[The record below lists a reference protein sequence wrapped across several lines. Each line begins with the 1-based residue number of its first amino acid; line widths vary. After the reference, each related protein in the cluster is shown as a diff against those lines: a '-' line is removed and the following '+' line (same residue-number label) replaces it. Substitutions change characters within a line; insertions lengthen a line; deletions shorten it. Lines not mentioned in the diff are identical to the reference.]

1 MAICSGQNKIQH
13 KIVQARRVIR
23 NTLII
28 LGFHHCVVIF
38 FWSSGIME
46 CTCMLFTFENG
57 VHQFD
62 FTQFCAILWCLFKD
76 NEPKPFQQS
85 HSTLP
90 KFDYWHNM
98 YGEMTLNHQLS
109 TPEFFISR
117 VATVYVFKLTIEIW
131 YVSQMLE
138 THSYL
143 KTNVYK
149 TVYFHFDRFMF

>member
-1 MAICSGQNKIQH
+1 
-13 KIVQARRVIR
+13 
-23 NTLII
+23 
-28 LGFHHCVVIF
+28 
-38 FWSSGIME
+38 
-46 CTCMLFTFENG
+46 
-57 VHQFD
+57 
-62 FTQFCAILWCLFKD
+62 
-76 NEPKPFQQS
+76 
-85 HSTLP
+85 
-90 KFDYWHNM
+90 M